1 MPSAAGFM
9 ARHADTLSEM
19 SSVSLEFRLGERRL
33 LTFQFWESRLNLD
46 QSKILVRL
54 QNQNKIPNK
63 FEVNPMYWFHFI
75 LFFS

>member
-1 MPSAAGFM
+1 MASAARFM
-9 ARHADTLSEM
+9 VRHTDTLSKL
-19 SSVSLEFRLGERRL
+19 SAISLEFRLSARRL

-63 FEVNPMYWFHFI
+63 FEVNPMYCFHFI